1 MLTKA
6 EQQRGM
12 AGGIASLVLVGL
24 LVLVPVAVLLFSSPS
39 SAARGVLTAP
49 YTFSLLRFTLLQALL
64 STLLSVTVAI
74 PVALALA
81 RQSRFPGRIW
91 LVRLMALPMGL
102 PVLIGAL
109 GLIGIFGRQGLLNKG
124 LMALGLDQ
132 PISIYGLS
140 GILIA
145 HVFFNFPLATRM
157 MLSALERLPQEYWR
171 LTATLGMKRLAIFR
185 YVELPALARVIPAAA
200 GLIFMLCATSFTLV
214 LVLGGGPAATTL
226 EVAIYQSLRF
236 DFDPP
241 RAVALALMQIGITV
255 AILLTLS
262 LLPKADEEAPGE
274 GRIWNR
280 FDGRSLAAQTGDSL
294 IISLATLF
302 LLAPLAM
309 IVVSGFSSDLLRLA
323 LEPAFR
329 QALVTSLWIALCAGL
344 LAVMTGF
351 GILKAENVLASR
363 RRSTFTGRVLVLLLV
378 AASSLVLLVPPVVL
392 GTGWLLAIRPFADV
406 TIFAPALIAA
416 INMLMALPFVIRV
429 LGPALRSHGA
439 RTDRLAASLGL
450 TGWNRFKIIDWPV
463 LARPALMAL
472 SFAMALSLGDLGAVA
487 LFGSQDLITLPW
499 LVYSSMGSYRTQDA
513 DGFALLMGLVCLA
526 LTVLGTLGQRREIR

>member
-6 EQQRGM
+6 EQQRGL
-12 AGGIASLVLVGL
+12 AGGITSLVLVGL
-24 LVLVPVAVLLFSSPS
+24 LVLVPVSVLLFSSPS
-39 SAARGVLTAP
+39 STASGSLTDT
-49 YTFSLLRFTLLQALL
+49 YTLSLLRFTLLQATL
-64 STLLSVTVAI
+64 STLLSLVVAL

-81 RQSRFPGRIW
+81 RQNNFPGRIW

-109 GLIGIFGRQGLLNKG
+109 GLIGIFGRQGLVNSALA
-124 LMALGLDQ
+124 ALGLDQ

-171 LTATLGMKRLAIFR
+171 LTATLGMKRLAILR

-241 RAVALALMQIGITV
+241 RAVALALMQIVVTV
-255 AILLTLS
+255 AILLGLS

-274 GRIWNR
+274 GRRWNR
-280 FDGRSLAAQTGDSL
+280 FDGRSLAARTGDSL
-294 IISLATLF
+294 AILLATLF

-309 IVVSGFSSDLLRLA
+309 IVVSGLSSDLVRLA
-323 LEPAFR
+323 LEPQFAK
-329 QALVTSLWIALCAGL
+329 ALLTSLWIALCAGL
-344 LAVMTGF
+344 MAVVAGF
-351 GILKAENVLASR
+351 GILKASHVIADR
-363 RRSTFTGRVLVLLLV
+363 RQSTFAGKALAFFL
-378 AASSLVLLVPPVVL
+378 AGASSLVLLVPPVVL

-406 TIFAPALIAA
+406 TVFAPALIAA

-429 LGPALRSHGA
+429 LGPALRNHAA

-450 TGWNRFKIIDWPV
+450 SGWNRLRTVDWPI
-463 LARPALMAL
+463 LARPAFMAL

-487 LFGSQDLITLPW
+487 LFGSEQLITLPW
-499 LVYSSMGSYRTQDA
+499 LVYSSMGSYRSQDA
-513 DGFALLMGLVCLA
+513 DGYALLMGLVCLV
-526 LTVLGTLGQRREIR
+526 LTILGTVGQRREMR